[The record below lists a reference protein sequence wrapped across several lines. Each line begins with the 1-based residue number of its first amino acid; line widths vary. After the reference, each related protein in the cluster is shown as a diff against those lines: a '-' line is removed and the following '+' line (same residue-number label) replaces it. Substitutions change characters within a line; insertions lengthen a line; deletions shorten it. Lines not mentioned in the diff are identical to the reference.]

1 MEQGTKVASS
11 VMKAYAKVTAS
22 KAGGAA
28 SGPGAQSFTKM
39 KENMGMLAGRPMTR
53 SEAIQI
59 LELAEEEA
67 KESDDEFAQETIDPK
82 DIMDRFDV
90 LIEKNQIEKGGS
102 FYIQSKIYWAK
113 EHLM

>member
-1 MEQGTKVASS
+1 MSNIIIRMIMEQGTKVASS

-22 KAGGAA
+22 SAGKASA
-28 SGPGAQSFTKM
+28 GPGSQSFAKM

-59 LELAEEEA
+59 LQLTEEEE
-67 KESDDEFAQETIDPK
+67 KESDDEFQQETLDPTE
-82 DIMDRFDV
+82 IMARFDT

-102 FYIQSKIYWAK
+102 FYI
-113 EHLM
+113 